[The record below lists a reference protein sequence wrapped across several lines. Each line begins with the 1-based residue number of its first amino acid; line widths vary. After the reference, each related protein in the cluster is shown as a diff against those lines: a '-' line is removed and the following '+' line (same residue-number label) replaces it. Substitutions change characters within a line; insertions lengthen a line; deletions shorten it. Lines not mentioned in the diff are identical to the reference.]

1 MKNFLI
7 IIINYNMSTLQKS
20 INIKKNLEKNLYEII
35 SKYIYKYIKYIYSKD
50 LENFKDNKYK
60 FHKHFQKKLLEIA
73 KWTSYIIDKEYS
85 KFLKWCDKKYNLN
98 ENDLQ
103 TLFNTIITSSIKI
116 ILNKSNV
123 YIKSLLEDYSF
134 TTIKKFYF
142 KALKKISRYFYENPK
157 NINIS
162 NDILIDQI
170 DILIN
175 SLIPIK
181 KIIDI
186 IEYSSD
192 NNSDKYFKQN
202 ESQNISIKDNLSI
215 NESLNKSN
223 DQISLK
229 YFSSNNSYN
238 DLKKFKSNISKSN
251 NSDNVKYIQISKKNT
266 PQQQQDQNLIKN
278 KLTIN
283 DFNENFFND

>member
-1 MKNFLI
+1 M
-7 IIINYNMSTLQKS
+7 
-20 INIKKNLEKNLYEII
+20 
-35 SKYIYKYIKYIYSKD
+35 
-50 LENFKDNKYK
+50 
-60 FHKHFQKKLLEIA
+60 
-73 KWTSYIIDKEYS
+73 
-85 KFLKWCDKKYNLN
+85 
-98 ENDLQ
+98 
-103 TLFNTIITSSIKI
+103 
-116 ILNKSNV
+116 
-123 YIKSLLEDYSF
+123 
-134 TTIKKFYF
+134 
-142 KALKKISRYFYENPK
+142 
-157 NINIS
+157 
-162 NDILIDQI
+162 IDQI